1 MIRILTDKG
10 VSLDIDPSAEFEI
23 EYENPMLDDSHMP
36 VPFSTAVALLP
47 SAANCKALGYFPSM
61 MLEPIA
67 KNIPV
72 TIEVGGIPLFSGAL
86 TYDSI
91 EDGKL
96 NYTFSGRDMEAEW
109 SKKIWQLDIFSY
121 KGANVGNVI
130 NDVVNGNI
138 SGVSAPLMVNPSSV
152 ADSVYKD
159 DSGKT
164 NRVDVNAKYLNCP
177 LIIAD
182 EGISAYGIFAYSGF
196 TPVIDID
203 RILAAFPDVWS
214 ARPSFSPL
222 AIVGRYPSSVL
233 HYKIRQIDG
242 GSSAAEQAR
251 PSYSEGNYNLAE
263 TLPDITMAELVK
275 NLAKIHC
282 AAVYYDGDKLKYVRF
297 NDVLTASAEDWSGKI
312 SDEYSL
318 DKEDV
323 CQYTFGFADDDS
335 SGYGSSSLTEATI
348 TDEVPMVAGL
358 SKVLAAAGA
367 GDYTAVQEAFTGDV
381 FSGKFIYFR
390 GNKVYLEDMVF
401 HNTKSRESEV
411 LGSDA
416 SSFDAKS
423 DFTPVRTI
431 PEVLYKGTPSSSYSP
446 IYRVAPLVAQIPS
459 DSDRD
464 SKVYVGYVYGGQM
477 SDSGYT
483 LGPDGK
489 DLFCGSPLT
498 KLDYPSLMSVDDL
511 WMEYHENFAT
521 WLSSERQ
528 CVTADLNLSL
538 FDICNFRMYRLVYF
552 NARRWVVRKLT
563 LTFNVNSDSVSARGE
578 FLSYD
583 SQR

>member
-36 VPFSTAVALLP
+36 VPYSTAVALLP
-47 SAANCKALGYFPSM
+47 SATNCKALGYFPSM

-242 GSSAAEQAR
+242 GASAAEQAR

-297 NDVLTASAEDWSGKI
+297 NDVVAASAEDWSGKI

-318 DKEDV
+318 DKEDI

-335 SGYGSSSLTEATI
+335 SGCGSSSLTEATI
-348 TDEVPMVAGL
+348 ADEVPMVAGL

-411 LGSDA
+411 PGSDA

-464 SKVYVGYVYGGQM
+464 TKVYVGYVYGGQM

-489 DLFCGSPLT
+489 DLFCGGPLT

-511 WMEYHENFAT
+511 WMKYHENFAT

>member
-1 MIRILTDKG
+1 MIRILTAKG

-36 VPFSTAVALLP
+36 VPYSTAVALLP

-61 MLEPIA
+61 MLEPA
-67 KNIPV
+67 TKNLPV

-86 TYDSI
+86 AYDSI

-130 NDVVNGNI
+130 NDVVAGKI

-242 GSSAAEQAR
+242 GASAAEQAR

-263 TLPDITMAELVK
+263 TLPDITMSELVK

-348 TDEVPMVAGL
+348 ADEVPMVAGL

-390 GNKVYLEDMVF
+390 ENKVYLEDMVF

-411 LGSDA
+411 PGSDA

-464 SKVYVGYVYGGQM
+464 TKVYVGYVYGGQM

-498 KLDYPSLMSVDDL
+498 KLDYPGLMSVDDL

>member
-1 MIRILTDKG
+1 MIRILTAKG

-36 VPFSTAVALLP
+36 VPYSTAVALLP

-61 MLEPIA
+61 MLEPA
-67 KNIPV
+67 TKSLPV

-86 TYDSI
+86 AYDSI

-130 NDVVNGNI
+130 NDVVAGKI

-152 ADSVYKD
+152 ADTVYKD

-203 RILAAFPDVWS
+203 RILTAFPDVWS

-242 GSSAAEQAR
+242 GASAAEQAR

-335 SGYGSSSLTEATI
+335 SSYGSSSLTEATI
-348 TDEVPMVAGL
+348 ADEVPMVVGL

-411 LGSDA
+411 PGSDA

-459 DSDRD
+459 DLDRD
-464 SKVYVGYVYGGQM
+464 TKVYVGYVYGGQM

>member
-36 VPFSTAVALLP
+36 VPYSTAVVLLP
-47 SAANCKALGYFPSM
+47 SATNCKALGYFPSM
-61 MLEPIA
+61 MLEPA
-67 KNIPV
+67 TKNLPV
-72 TIEVGGIPLFSGAL
+72 TIEVGGIPLFSGTLA
-86 TYDSI
+86 YDSI

-130 NDVVNGNI
+130 NDVVAGKI

-152 ADSVYKD
+152 ADTVYKD

-182 EGISAYGIFAYSGF
+182 EGVSAYEIFAYSGF

-233 HYKIRQIDG
+233 HYKIRQIDD

>member
-36 VPFSTAVALLP
+36 VPYSTAVALLP
-47 SAANCKALGYFPSM
+47 SATNCKALGYFPSM
-61 MLEPIA
+61 MLEPIT

-159 DSGKT
+159 DNGKT

-242 GSSAAEQAR
+242 GASAAEQAR

-263 TLPDITMAELVK
+263 TLPDITMAELVN

-297 NDVLTASAEDWSGKI
+297 NDVLAASAEDWSGKI

-318 DKEDV
+318 DKEDI

-348 TDEVPMVAGL
+348 ADEVPMVAGL
-358 SKVLAAAGA
+358 SKVLAAAAA

-411 LGSDA
+411 PGSDA

-464 SKVYVGYVYGGQM
+464 TKVYVGYVYGGQM

-489 DLFCGSPLT
+489 DLFCGGPLT

-511 WMEYHENFAT
+511 WMKYHENFAT

>member
-36 VPFSTAVALLP
+36 VPYSTAVALLP

-61 MLEPIA
+61 MLEPA
-67 KNIPV
+67 TKNLPV

-86 TYDSI
+86 AYDSI

-130 NDVVNGNI
+130 NDVVAGKI

-152 ADSVYKD
+152 ADTVYKD

-164 NRVDVNAKYLNCP
+164 NRVDVNVKYLNCP

-182 EGISAYGIFAYSGF
+182 EGVSAYEIFAYSGF

-222 AIVGRYPSSVL
+222 SIVGRYPSSVL

-242 GSSAAEQAR
+242 GVSAAEQAQ

-348 TDEVPMVAGL
+348 ADEVPMAAGL

-411 LGSDA
+411 PGSDA

-464 SKVYVGYVYGGQM
+464 TKVYVGYVYGGQM

-483 LGPDGK
+483 LGSDGK

-563 LTFNVNSDSVSARGE
+563 LTFNVGSDSVSARGE

>member
-36 VPFSTAVALLP
+36 VPYSTAVALLP
-47 SAANCKALGYFPSM
+47 SATNCKALGYFPSM
-61 MLEPIA
+61 MLEPA
-67 KNIPV
+67 TKNILV
-72 TIEVGGIPLFSGAL
+72 TIEVGGIPLFSGTL

-109 SKKIWQLDIFSY
+109 SKKIWRLDIFSY

-130 NDVVNGNI
+130 NDVVAGNI

-152 ADSVYKD
+152 ADTVYKD

-164 NRVDVNAKYLNCP
+164 NRVDVNVKYLNCP

-182 EGISAYGIFAYSGF
+182 EGVSAYGIFAYSGF

-222 AIVGRYPSSVL
+222 GIVGRYPSSVL
-233 HYKIRQIDG
+233 HYKIRRIDG
-242 GSSAAEQAR
+242 GASAAEQAQ

-263 TLPDITMAELVK
+263 TLPDISMAELVK
-275 NLAKIHC
+275 NLAKMHC

-297 NDVLTASAEDWSGKI
+297 NDVVAASAEDWSCKI

-335 SGYGSSSLTEATI
+335 SGYSSSSLTESTI
-348 TDEVPMVAGL
+348 ADEVPMAVGL

-367 GDYTAVQEAFTGDV
+367 GDYSAVQEAFTGDV

-411 LGSDA
+411 PGTDV

-431 PEVLYKGTPSSSYSP
+431 PEVLYKGTPSSSYSS

-464 SKVYVGYVYGGQM
+464 SKVYIGYVYGGQM

-489 DLFCGSPLT
+489 DLFRGGPLT

>member
-36 VPFSTAVALLP
+36 VPYSTAVALLP
-47 SAANCKALGYFPSM
+47 SATNCKALGYFPSM

-152 ADSVYKD
+152 ADTVYKD

-242 GSSAAEQAR
+242 EASAAEQAR

-263 TLPDITMAELVK
+263 TLPDITMSELVK

-348 TDEVPMVAGL
+348 ADEVPMVAGL

-411 LGSDA
+411 PGSDA

-464 SKVYVGYVYGGQM
+464 TKVYVGYVYGGQM

-483 LGPDGK
+483 LGSDGK

>member
-36 VPFSTAVALLP
+36 VPYSTAVVLLP
-47 SAANCKALGYFPSM
+47 SATNCKALGYFPSM
-61 MLEPIA
+61 MLEPA
-67 KNIPV
+67 TKNIPV

-130 NDVVNGNI
+130 NDVVAGNI

-152 ADSVYKD
+152 ADTVYKD

-242 GSSAAEQAR
+242 GASAAEPAR

-348 TDEVPMVAGL
+348 ADEVPMVAGL

-411 LGSDA
+411 PGSDA

-464 SKVYVGYVYGGQM
+464 TKVYVGYVYGGQM

-483 LGPDGK
+483 LGADGK

-538 FDICNFRMYRLVYF
+538 FDIRNFRMYRLVYF

>member
-36 VPFSTAVALLP
+36 VPYSTAVALLP
-47 SAANCKALGYFPSM
+47 SATNCKALGYFPSM

-242 GSSAAEQAR
+242 GASAAEQAR

-297 NDVLTASAEDWSGKI
+297 NDVVAASAEDWSGKI

-318 DKEDV
+318 DKEDI

-348 TDEVPMVAGL
+348 ADEVPMVAGL

-411 LGSDA
+411 PGSDA

-464 SKVYVGYVYGGQM
+464 TKVYVGYVYGGQM

-489 DLFCGSPLT
+489 DLFCGGPLT

-511 WMEYHENFAT
+511 WMKYHENFAT

-538 FDICNFRMYRLVYF
+538 FDICNFRTYRLVYF

>member
-36 VPFSTAVALLP
+36 VPYSTAVALLP
-47 SAANCKALGYFPSM
+47 SATNCKALGYFPSM
-61 MLEPIA
+61 MLEPIT

-72 TIEVGGIPLFSGAL
+72 TIEVGGIPLLSGAL

-242 GSSAAEQAR
+242 GASAAEQAQ

-297 NDVLTASAEDWSGKI
+297 NDVVAASAEDWSGKI

-318 DKEDV
+318 DKEDI

-348 TDEVPMVAGL
+348 ADEVPMVAGL
-358 SKVLAAAGA
+358 SKVLAAAST

-401 HNTKSRESEV
+401 HNTKPRESEV
-411 LGSDA
+411 PGSDA

-464 SKVYVGYVYGGQM
+464 TKVYVGYVYGGQM

-511 WMEYHENFAT
+511 WMKYHENFAT

>member
-36 VPFSTAVALLP
+36 VPYSTAVALLP
-47 SAANCKALGYFPSM
+47 SATNCKALGYFPAM
-61 MLEPIA
+61 MLEPIT

-182 EGISAYGIFAYSGF
+182 EGISAYEIFAYSGF

-242 GSSAAEQAR
+242 GASAAEQAR

-297 NDVLTASAEDWSGKI
+297 NDVLAASAEDWSGKI

-318 DKEDV
+318 DKEDI

-348 TDEVPMVAGL
+348 ADEVPMVAGL

-411 LGSDA
+411 PGNDA

-464 SKVYVGYVYGGQM
+464 TKVYVGYVYVGQM

-483 LGPDGK
+483 LGSDGK
-489 DLFCGSPLT
+489 DLFCGGPLT

-511 WMEYHENFAT
+511 WMKYHENFAT

-563 LTFNVNSDSVSARGE
+563 LTFNVNSDSISARGE

>member
-36 VPFSTAVALLP
+36 VPYSTAVALLP
-47 SAANCKALGYFPSM
+47 SATNCKALGYFPSM
-61 MLEPIA
+61 MLEPTT

-72 TIEVGGIPLFSGAL
+72 TIEVSGIPLFSGAL

-177 LIIAD
+177 LIITD

-214 ARPSFSPL
+214 DRPSFSPL

-242 GSSAAEQAR
+242 GASAAEQAR

-297 NDVLTASAEDWSGKI
+297 NDVLTASPEDWSGKI

-348 TDEVPMVAGL
+348 ADEVPMVAGL

-411 LGSDA
+411 PGSDA

-483 LGPDGK
+483 LSSDGK

-583 SQR
+583 PQG

>member
-36 VPFSTAVALLP
+36 VPYSTAVVLLP
-47 SAANCKALGYFPSM
+47 SATNCKALGYFPSM
-61 MLEPIA
+61 MLEPA
-67 KNIPV
+67 TKNIPV
-72 TIEVGGIPLFSGAL
+72 TIEVGGIPLFSGSL

-130 NDVVNGNI
+130 NDVVAGNI

-152 ADSVYKD
+152 ADTVYKD

-177 LIIAD
+177 LTIAN
-182 EGISAYGIFAYSGF
+182 EGISAYEIFVYSGF

-214 ARPSFSPL
+214 ARPAFSPL

-233 HYKIRQIDG
+233 HYKIRRISG
-242 GSSAAEQAR
+242 GGSAAEQDQ

-297 NDVLTASAEDWSGKI
+297 NDVVAASAEDWSGKI

-348 TDEVPMVAGL
+348 ADEVPMVAGL

-411 LGSDA
+411 PGSDA

-464 SKVYVGYVYGGQM
+464 TKVYVGYVYGGQM

-538 FDICNFRMYRLVYF
+538 LDICNFRMYRLVYF

>member
-36 VPFSTAVALLP
+36 VPYSTAVALLP
-47 SAANCKALGYFPSM
+47 SATNCKALGYFPSM
-61 MLEPIA
+61 MLEPIT

-242 GSSAAEQAR
+242 GASAAEQAR

-297 NDVLTASAEDWSGKI
+297 NDVLAASAEDWSGKI

-318 DKEDV
+318 DKEDI

-348 TDEVPMVAGL
+348 ADEVPMVAGL

-411 LGSDA
+411 PGSDA

-464 SKVYVGYVYGGQM
+464 TKVYVGYVYGGQM

-489 DLFCGSPLT
+489 DLFCGGPLT

-511 WMEYHENFAT
+511 WMKYHENFAT

>member
-36 VPFSTAVALLP
+36 VPYSTAVALLP
-47 SAANCKALGYFPSM
+47 SATNCKALGYFPSM

-214 ARPSFSPL
+214 ARPSFSRL

-263 TLPDITMAELVK
+263 TLPDITMSELVK

-348 TDEVPMVAGL
+348 ADEVPMVAGP

-411 LGSDA
+411 PGSDV

-459 DSDRD
+459 DSARD

-563 LTFNVNSDSVSARGE
+563 LTFNVGSDSVSARGE

>member
-36 VPFSTAVALLP
+36 VPYSTAVALLP
-47 SAANCKALGYFPSM
+47 SAINCKALGYFPSM
-61 MLEPIA
+61 MLEPTT
-67 KNIPV
+67 KNIHV

-130 NDVVNGNI
+130 KDVVAGNV

-164 NRVDVNAKYLNCP
+164 NRVDVNVKYLNCP
-177 LIIAD
+177 LTIAN
-182 EGISAYGIFAYSGF
+182 EGMSAYEIFAYSGF

-233 HYKIRQIDG
+233 HYKIRRIAG
-242 GSSAAEQAR
+242 GASAAEQAQ

-318 DKEDV
+318 DKEDI
-323 CQYTFGFADDDS
+323 CQYTFGFTDDDS

-348 TDEVPMVAGL
+348 ADEVPMAAGL
-358 SKVLAAAGA
+358 SKVLAAASA
-367 GDYTAVQEAFTGDV
+367 GDYSAVQEAFTGDV

-411 LGSDA
+411 PGSDA

-464 SKVYVGYVYGGQM
+464 TKVYVGYVYGGQM

-489 DLFCGSPLT
+489 DLYCGSPLT

>member
-36 VPFSTAVALLP
+36 VPYSTAVVLLP
-47 SAANCKALGYFPSM
+47 SATNCKALGYFPSM
-61 MLEPIA
+61 MLEPA
-67 KNIPV
+67 TKNIPV
-72 TIEVGGIPLFSGAL
+72 TIEVGGIPLFSGSL

-130 NDVVNGNI
+130 NDVVAGNI

-152 ADSVYKD
+152 ADTVYKD

-214 ARPSFSPL
+214 VRSSFSPL

-242 GSSAAEQAR
+242 GASAAEQAR

-348 TDEVPMVAGL
+348 ADEVPMVAGL

-411 LGSDA
+411 PGSDA

-464 SKVYVGYVYGGQM
+464 TKVYVGYVYGGQM

-538 FDICNFRMYRLVYF
+538 LDICNFRMYRLVYF

>member
-36 VPFSTAVALLP
+36 VPYSTAVALLP
-47 SAANCKALGYFPSM
+47 SATNCKALGYFPSM
-61 MLEPIA
+61 MLEPTT

-121 KGANVGNVI
+121 KGKNVDNVI

-152 ADSVYKD
+152 ADSAYE
-159 DSGKT
+159 DSGNNT
-164 NRVDVNAKYLNCP
+164 VDVVDGNVKYLNCP
-177 LIIAD
+177 LTI
-182 EGISAYGIFAYSGF
+182 GHGGLMAYEKFDRSGF

-203 RILAAFPDVWS
+203 RILAAFPAAGSVL
-214 ARPSFSPL
+214 PSFSPL
-222 AIVGRYPSSVL
+222 SIVGRYPSTLSY
-233 HYKIRQIDG
+233 YKNSGSTPSG
-242 GSSAAEQAR
+242 GEDRPTYAE
-251 PSYSEGNYNLAE
+251 GDYNLAE
-263 TLPDITMAELVK
+263 TLPDISMADLVK
-275 NLAKIHC
+275 NLIKIHC
-282 AAVYYDGDKLKYVRF
+282 AAIYYDGSKLKYVRF
-297 NDVLTASAEDWSGKI
+297 NDVVTASAEDWSDKV
-312 SDEYSL
+312 SDKYSL
-318 DKEDV
+318 DKEDA
-323 CQYTFGFADDDS
+323 CQYNFGFADDGS
-335 SGYGSSSLTEATI
+335 SDYNSSSLAEAT
-348 TDEVPMVAGL
+348 TADELPMAVGM
-358 SKVLAAAGA
+358 SGVLAAAKK
-367 GDYTAVQEAFTGDV
+367 DEYSAVREVFTGDV
-381 FSGKFIYFR
+381 FSGKFFYFQV
-390 GNKVYLEDMVF
+390 NKIYLEDVVF
-401 HNTKSRESEV
+401 HNTKARESKV
-411 LGSDA
+411 AGSDV

-423 DFTPVRTI
+423 DFIPVRTV
-431 PEVLYKGTPSSSYSP
+431 PEVLYKYMGGPPSVYSP
-446 IYRVAPLVAQIPS
+446 IYRAAPLVARISS

-464 SKVYVGYVYGGQM
+464 SKVYVGYVFGGQM

-489 DLFCGSPLT
+489 DLFCGGPLT

-511 WMEYHENFAT
+511 WKQYHENFAT
-521 WLSSERQ
+521 WLSRDRQ
-528 CVTADLNLSL
+528 CVKADLNLSPL
-538 FDICNFRMYRLVYF
+538 EICNFRMYRLVYF

>member
-36 VPFSTAVALLP
+36 VPYSTAVALLP
-47 SAANCKALGYFPSM
+47 SATNCKALGYFPSM

-222 AIVGRYPSSVL
+222 AIVGRYPSAVL

>member
-36 VPFSTAVALLP
+36 VPYSTAVALLP
-47 SAANCKALGYFPSM
+47 SATNCKALGYFPSM
-61 MLEPIA
+61 MLEPIT

-242 GSSAAEQAR
+242 GASAAEQAQ

-297 NDVLTASAEDWSGKI
+297 NDVVAASAEDWSGKI

-318 DKEDV
+318 DKEDI

-348 TDEVPMVAGL
+348 ADEVPMVAGL
-358 SKVLAAAGA
+358 SKVLAAAST

-401 HNTKSRESEV
+401 HDTKSRESEV
-411 LGSDA
+411 PGSDA

-464 SKVYVGYVYGGQM
+464 TKVYVGYVYGGQM

-511 WMEYHENFAT
+511 WMKYHENFAT

>member
-36 VPFSTAVALLP
+36 VPYSTAVALLP
-47 SAANCKALGYFPSM
+47 SATNCKALGYFPSM
-61 MLEPIA
+61 MLEPIT

-72 TIEVGGIPLFSGAL
+72 TIEAGGIPLFSGAL

-130 NDVVNGNI
+130 KDVVNGNI

-233 HYKIRQIDG
+233 HYKIRRIDG
-242 GSSAAEQAR
+242 GASAAEQAR

-297 NDVLTASAEDWSGKI
+297 NDVVAASAEDWSGKI

-318 DKEDV
+318 DKEDI

-348 TDEVPMVAGL
+348 ADEVPMVAGL

-411 LGSDA
+411 PGSDA

-464 SKVYVGYVYGGQM
+464 TKVYVGYVYGGQM

-489 DLFCGSPLT
+489 DLFCGGPLT

-538 FDICNFRMYRLVYF
+538 FDICNFRMYQLVYF

>member
-1 MIRILTDKG
+1 MIRILTSDG
-10 VSLDIDPSAEFEI
+10 ASLDLDPSAEFEI

-36 VPFSTAVALLP
+36 VPYSTAVALLP
-47 SAANCKALGYFPSM
+47 SATNCKALGYFPSM
-61 MLEPIA
+61 MLEPIT

-242 GSSAAEQAR
+242 GASAAEQAQ

-297 NDVLTASAEDWSGKI
+297 NDVVAASAEDWSGKI

-318 DKEDV
+318 DKEDI

-348 TDEVPMVAGL
+348 ADEVPMVAGL
-358 SKVLAAAGA
+358 SKVLAAAST

-411 LGSDA
+411 PGSDA

-464 SKVYVGYVYGGQM
+464 TKVYVGYVYGGQM

-511 WMEYHENFAT
+511 WMKYHENFAT

>member
-36 VPFSTAVALLP
+36 VPYSTAVALLP

-61 MLEPIA
+61 MLEPA
-67 KNIPV
+67 TKNLPV

-130 NDVVNGNI
+130 NDVVAGKI

-203 RILAAFPDVWS
+203 RILTAFPDVWS

-222 AIVGRYPSSVL
+222 AIVGRYPSTVL

-242 GSSAAEQAR
+242 GASAAEQAR
-251 PSYSEGNYNLAE
+251 PSYSEVNYNLAE

-297 NDVLTASAEDWSGKI
+297 NDVLTASTEDWSGKI

-348 TDEVPMVAGL
+348 ADEVPMVAGL

-367 GDYTAVQEAFTGDV
+367 GDYTAVQESFTGDV

-411 LGSDA
+411 PGSDA

-464 SKVYVGYVYGGQM
+464 TKVYVGYVYGGQM

>member
-36 VPFSTAVALLP
+36 VPYSTAVALLP
-47 SAANCKALGYFPSM
+47 SATNRKALGYFPSM
-61 MLEPIA
+61 MLEPIT

-130 NDVVNGNI
+130 NDVVNGKI

-164 NRVDVNAKYLNCP
+164 KRVDANVKYLNCP
-177 LIIAD
+177 LTIAN
-182 EGISAYGIFAYSGF
+182 EGISAYEIFAYPGF

-233 HYKIRQIDG
+233 HYKIKRISG
-242 GSSAAEQAR
+242 RVSTAEQAQ
-251 PSYSEGNYNLAE
+251 PSYSEGTYNLAE

-275 NLAKIHC
+275 NLSKIHC
-282 AAVYYDGDKLKYVRF
+282 AAVYCDGDKLKYVRF
-297 NDVLTASAEDWSGKI
+297 NDVVAASAEDWSGKI

-318 DKEDV
+318 DKEDA

-348 TDEVPMVAGL
+348 ADEVPMVAGL

-411 LGSDA
+411 AGSDV

-464 SKVYVGYVYGGQM
+464 TKVYVGYVYGGQM
-477 SDSGYT
+477 SDSGYA

-489 DLFCGSPLT
+489 DLFWGGPLT

-511 WMEYHENFAT
+511 WKKYHENFAT

>member
-36 VPFSTAVALLP
+36 VPYSTAVALLP
-47 SAANCKALGYFPSM
+47 SATNCKALGYFPSM

-242 GSSAAEQAR
+242 GASAAEQAR

-282 AAVYYDGDKLKYVRF
+282 AAVYYDEDKLKYVRF
-297 NDVLTASAEDWSGKI
+297 NDVVAASAEDWSGKI

-318 DKEDV
+318 DKEDI

-348 TDEVPMVAGL
+348 ADEAPMVAGL

-367 GDYTAVQEAFTGDV
+367 GDYTAVQDAFTGDV

-411 LGSDA
+411 PGSDA

-464 SKVYVGYVYGGQM
+464 TKVYVGYVYGGQM

-489 DLFCGSPLT
+489 DLFCGGPLT

-511 WMEYHENFAT
+511 WMKYHENFAT

>member
-36 VPFSTAVALLP
+36 VPYSTAVALLP
-47 SAANCKALGYFPSM
+47 SATNCKALGYFPSM

-335 SGYGSSSLTEATI
+335 SDYGSSSLTEATI

>member
-36 VPFSTAVALLP
+36 VPYSTAVALLP
-47 SAANCKALGYFPSM
+47 SATNCKALGYFPSM
-61 MLEPIA
+61 MLEPIT

-138 SGVSAPLMVNPSSV
+138 FGVSAPLMVNPSSV

-242 GSSAAEQAR
+242 GASAAEQAR

-297 NDVLTASAEDWSGKI
+297 NDVVAASAEDWSGKI

-348 TDEVPMVAGL
+348 ADEVPMVAGL

-411 LGSDA
+411 PGSDA

-446 IYRVAPLVAQIPS
+446 IYRVAPLVARIPS

-464 SKVYVGYVYGGQM
+464 TKVYVGYVYGGQM

-489 DLFCGSPLT
+489 DLFCGGPLT

-511 WMEYHENFAT
+511 WMKYHENFAT

>member
-36 VPFSTAVALLP
+36 VPYSTAVALLP
-47 SAANCKALGYFPSM
+47 SATNCKALGYFPSM

-152 ADSVYKD
+152 ADTVYKD

-242 GSSAAEQAR
+242 EASAAEQAR

-263 TLPDITMAELVK
+263 TLPDITMSELVK

-348 TDEVPMVAGL
+348 ADEVPMVAGL
-358 SKVLAAAGA
+358 SKVLEAAGA

-381 FSGKFIYFR
+381 FSGEFIYFR

-411 LGSDA
+411 PGSDA

-464 SKVYVGYVYGGQM
+464 TKVYVGYVYGGQM

-483 LGPDGK
+483 LGSDGK

>member
-36 VPFSTAVALLP
+36 VPYSTAVALLS
-47 SAANCKALGYFPSM
+47 SATNCKALGYFPSM
-61 MLEPIA
+61 MLEPTT

-177 LIIAD
+177 LIITD

-242 GSSAAEQAR
+242 GASAAEQAR

-297 NDVLTASAEDWSGKI
+297 NDVLTASPEDWSGKI

-348 TDEVPMVAGL
+348 ADEVPMVAGL

-411 LGSDA
+411 PGSDA

-446 IYRVAPLVAQIPS
+446 IYRVAPLVAQITS

-483 LGPDGK
+483 LGSDGK

>member
-36 VPFSTAVALLP
+36 VPYSTAVALLP

-61 MLEPIA
+61 MLEPA
-67 KNIPV
+67 TKNLPV

-130 NDVVNGNI
+130 NDVVAGKI

-242 GSSAAEQAR
+242 GASAAEQAR

-348 TDEVPMVAGL
+348 ADEVPMVAGL

-423 DFTPVRTI
+423 DFTPVRII

>member
-36 VPFSTAVALLP
+36 VPYSTAVALLP
-47 SAANCKALGYFPSM
+47 SATNCKALGYFPSM

-242 GSSAAEQAR
+242 GASAAEQAR

-297 NDVLTASAEDWSGKI
+297 NDVVAASAEDWSGKI

-318 DKEDV
+318 DKEDI

-348 TDEVPMVAGL
+348 ADEVPMVAGL

-411 LGSDA
+411 PGSDA

-464 SKVYVGYVYGGQM
+464 TKVYVGYVYGGQM

-489 DLFCGSPLT
+489 DLFCGGPLT

-511 WMEYHENFAT
+511 WMKYHENFAT

>member
-1 MIRILTDKG
+1 MIRILTDMG

-36 VPFSTAVALLP
+36 VPYSTAVALLP
-47 SAANCKALGYFPSM
+47 SASNCKALGYFPSM
-61 MLEPIA
+61 MLEPA
-67 KNIPV
+67 TKNIPV

-91 EDGKL
+91 EDGTL
-96 NYTFSGRDMEAEW
+96 NYTFSGRDMDAEW

-242 GSSAAEQAR
+242 EASAAEQAR

-297 NDVLTASAEDWSGKI
+297 NDVVAASAEDWSGKI

-348 TDEVPMVAGL
+348 ADEVPMVAGL

-411 LGSDA
+411 PGSDV

-489 DLFCGSPLT
+489 DLFCGGPLT

-563 LTFNVNSDSVSARGE
+563 LTFNVGSDSVSARGE